1 MSAVL
6 ILASALALL
15 VGGGSQN
22 REVGD
27 IVEAVV
33 IVTGQA
39 EDAKR
44 AASEA
49 RRIARE
55 VSAEPDLM
63 EAFGEHAAFRAGGL
77 DSYAIRFQPGQRRA
91 CLVLVRTE
99 EIRSILAFSPQ
110 ADFNLLV
117 EMLTAHERRHCR
129 QDLWIDVDTT
139 DLDMLR
145 AEVEADAAALGILLP
160 PGTNARHD
168 TARQAWLLWRNMDA
182 FLTGKPTHW
191 TLPGLFGMEL
201 SETGIEQGLEL
212 QKRAARILLGKET
225 GEPEAAWEALRS
237 TAMGRLL
244 PSWPE
249 FLVAIHHAYGEGPE
263 AMRRALRGEMAR
275 NAVAA
280 EAMSFYQ
287 PMMADLVTSARARG
301 FPADVRIWTTNRVTA
316 QRYLARKDG
325 EERLRIDCYEL
336 SPDDSRHLGRCGL
349 VADALFSNG
358 ALIRRHSDE
367 IAVSPVGIGIPQ
379 WQRLSEAMVRQ
390 IGEELTLALTAGH
403 EMAHAAWKLHAHP
416 QAHARGCGKDC
427 DPALFHELDLEEA
440 YCDFLTVWIVSI
452 RYGLPPEELL
462 EASAVGRAA
471 LEGQDANAWSAL
483 AALLAQ
489 ARIPGYAQMNFAQA
503 SDMALERALKMPG
516 LKERWMLPDSQESA
530 ASK

>member
-1 MSAVL
+1 MSAAL

-22 REVGD
+22 REVDD
-27 IVEAVV
+27 IAEAVV

-39 EDAKR
+39 DDAER
-44 AASEA
+44 AASAA
-49 RRIARE
+49 RRIAHE
-55 VSAEPDLM
+55 VGAEPDLV
-63 EAFGEHAAFRAGGL
+63 EAFGEHAAFSAGGL
-77 DSYAIRFQPGQRRA
+77 DSYAIRFQPGKRRA

-110 ADFNLLV
+110 ADFDLLV

-129 QDLWIDVDTT
+129 QNLRRDVDTP

-160 PGTNARHD
+160 PGTDVRHD

-182 FLTGKPTHW
+182 FLTGKSTHW

-201 SETGIEQGLEL
+201 SEAGIEQGLEL
-212 QKRAARILLGKET
+212 QQRAARFLLGKEAS
-225 GEPEAAWEALRS
+225 EPGAAWEALRG

-249 FLVAIHHAYGEGPE
+249 FLVAVRHAYGDGPD
-263 AMRRALRGEMAR
+263 AVRRALRGEMTR
-275 NAVAA
+275 AA
-280 EAMSFYQ
+280 SMETKSFYL
-287 PMMADLVTSARARG
+287 PMMEDLVTSARARG
-301 FPADVRIWTTNRVTA
+301 FPAELRIWTANRDA
-316 QRYLARKDG
+316 ALRYLGQKDG
-325 EERLRIDCYEL
+325 EEKLRIDCYEL
-336 SPDDSRHLGRCGL
+336 SPDDSRHLRRCGL
-349 VADALFSNG
+349 VADALFSDG

-403 EMAHAAWKLHAHP
+403 EMAHAAWKLHAKKTA
-416 QAHARGCGKDC
+416 QANGCGGKEC
-427 DPALFHELDLEEA
+427 DPALFHEIDLEEA
-440 YCDFLTVWIVSI
+440 YCDLLAVWIVSI
-452 RYGLPPEELL
+452 HYGLPPEGLL

-471 LEGQDANAWSAL
+471 LEDQDANAWSAL
-483 AALLAQ
+483 AGLLAQ
-489 ARIPGYAQMNFAQA
+489 ARIPGYAQMDFVQA
-503 SDMALERALKMPG
+503 SDAALEWALKMPG
-516 LKERWMLPDSQESA
+516 LKEKWMQ
-530 ASK
+530 